1 MSHTTIQ
8 LRVCKRL
15 HIITCMQ
22 KTTVFPHIITWTGP
36 LVLQP
41 QSDPVYYS
49 SMVQYLSR
57 VRTCFQPG
65 QNTVEYSS
73 SLHTVSYSAQLK
85 LNDQLVMVSKIKPDM
100 LYDLSTIY
108 YCTAINFCTRLHY
121 ATFDGLE
128 SRMSVV
134 ANTVSDLRSGY
145 ASGHAHMPSTHS
157 ELHGMHACTK
167 RTLQSARQLR
177 TFRYICK

>member
-1 MSHTTIQ
+1 
-8 LRVCKRL
+8 
-15 HIITCMQ
+15 
-22 KTTVFPHIITWTGP
+22 
-36 LVLQP
+36 
-41 QSDPVYYS
+41 
-49 SMVQYLSR
+49 MVQYLSR

-85 LNDQLVMVSKIKPDM
+85 LNDQLVIVSKIKPDM

-145 ASGHAHMPSTHS
+145 ASGHAHMPSTHNES
-157 ELHGMHACTK
+157 HGMHVCTK

-177 TFRYICK
+177 TFRYICKWGSKVTSERLNLLRVLLFYFKYCSCWHVYHAVTQ